1 MKRLVIIAY
10 CSLSLG
16 GITAAQTTERV
27 DIGGNELEAVV
38 MGVGE
43 PVVVIEAG
51 LGESG
56 GNWRS
61 VQESL
66 SQFTTVVTYSR
77 AGYGDSDSSPRDR
90 TPRDMAQELRVMLDG
105 LAVPRPIVLVGHS
118 LGGMISRAYA
128 AQFPNEIA
136 GLVLVDGTHE
146 RTEQEHSVLS
156 PTFWED
162 TWAGIESFF
171 ETREP
176 VVEDEATEWWRI
188 SEAGSLPEAWPLP
201 DVPMVVLTAMQ
212 TDDSWAGGS
221 AEGMRIWRRL
231 HSEYLENSTQ
241 AIHHVTGDSGHNIHV
256 DQPELVVESIEWVVS
271 RVR

>member
-1 MKRLVIIAY
+1 MTLDADSLNEGACSEGRQMKRLVIIAY

-118 LGGMISRAYA
+118 LGGMISRVYA

-201 DVPMVVLTAMQ
+201 DVPM
-212 TDDSWAGGS
+212 
-221 AEGMRIWRRL
+221 
-231 HSEYLENSTQ
+231 ENSTQ